1 MGAII
6 VPALQGSQQ
15 SYKIKLA
22 KCLDQCLG
30 HVRSYIYKCCLCVVQ
45 SLSHV
50 QLFVTTRTAAH
61 QASLSLI
68 ISPSLPKLM
77 SIQLAMPHNH
87 LILCHILVNMRIV
100 FRTSV
105 IWQSLYNNSWP
116 LFLLTTM
123 ELLDGAPPA

>member
-50 QLFVTTRTAAH
+50 QLFETTRTAAH

-68 ISPSLPKLM
+68 ISQSLPKFV
-77 SIQLAMPHNH
+77 SIELVMPSTH
-87 LILCHILVNMRIV
+87 LILCHPLLLLPSVTFMYVNNCYC
-100 FRTSV
+100 
-105 IWQSLYNNSWP
+105 WK
-116 LFLLTTM
+116 
-123 ELLDGAPPA
+123 